1 MSDKLKLGLT
11 TGRQAMVAV
20 LAGALVSALLL
31 AAFELTGNF
40 PPVVPWSVPILFIV
54 LAVGVFIY
62 ARMLPKR
69 LEERKVDSQEAVAAL
84 SIGKSAIMTGALIA
98 GGHVVYVM
106 RYLQLFDAPLPS
118 ARVIQGTA
126 TIVTALLLAVA
137 GGMLERACV
146 VHDDDEDDDQ
156 PGRAKGTPEPA

>member
-1 MSDKLKLGLT
+1 MSDKPKLGLT

>member
-1 MSDKLKLGLT
+1 
-11 TGRQAMVAV
+11 
-20 LAGALVSALLL
+20 
-31 AAFELTGNF
+31 
-40 PPVVPWSVPILFIV
+40 
-54 LAVGVFIY
+54 
-62 ARMLPKR
+62 
-69 LEERKVDSQEAVAAL
+69 
-84 SIGKSAIMTGALIA
+84 MTGALIA

>member
-1 MSDKLKLGLT
+1 MSDKPKLGLT

-40 PPVVPWSVPILFIV
+40 PPVVPWSVPILFVV
-54 LAVGVFIY
+54 LAVGVFVY

-146 VHDDDEDDDQ
+146 VHDDEDDDQ